1 MADANNLRLK
11 DLAEEN
17 QVILIADPDHE
28 DGLIRK
34 SITSQL
40 QAMHDEGVRHL
51 YLEHDP
57 KDVSLDQLLALPDEQ
72 GDLVREATRL
82 NMQVH
87 LFDDR
92 SREHQLE
99 ARHPAAASFADDVD
113 PYHQD
118 RDALIWKS
126 ANPSEM
132 NDYLRDADTHWKADS
147 ITYRNE
153 KMIENL
159 SHEINQ
165 HPDEKSLIIAGS
177 SHSNEGNDIDEGLRK
192 NGHQVITARVNTQYT
207 SYSSWGTDNPDFV
220 IHGDT
225 GKAISYKDPES
236 GNMRRMTDTDELPI
250 KNTEPVNEL
259 PPESVNKNTHSA
271 SQNNHGI
278 VNNNHGIPDH
288 IRDYLIIRNVSQ
300 FISSTDNLSA
310 GQRDFMN
317 HYLSEKQANITQPA
331 EEQVLTKE
339 LGFT

>member
-1 MADANNLRLK
+1 MADVNNIRLK
-11 DLAEEN
+11 DIAEEN
-17 QVILIADPDHE
+17 KVILIADPDHE
-28 DGLIRK
+28 DGLILK

-40 QAMHDEGVRHL
+40 QEMHDEGVRHL

-82 NMQVH
+82 KMQVH

-99 ARHPAAASFADDVD
+99 ARHPEAASFADDVD

-132 NDYLRDADTHWKADS
+132 KDYLRDADTHWKADS
-147 ITYRNE
+147 IAFRNE

-159 SHEINQ
+159 SNDINQ

-192 NGHQVITARVNTQYT
+192 NGHQIITARVNTQYT
-207 SYSSWGTDNPDFV
+207 SYSSWGTDNPDIV
-220 IHGDT
+220 IRGET
-225 GKAISYKDPES
+225 GEAISFKNPQS
-236 GNMRRMTDTDELPI
+236 GNMQRVSDTDELPI
-250 KNTEPVNEL
+250 KNTEPVSEL
-259 PPESVNKNTHSA
+259 PPDLVNKNTHLA
-271 SQNNHGI
+271 MQNDHGI
-278 VNNNHGIPDH
+278 VNNNRDIPDH
-288 IRDYLIIRNVSQ
+288 IRDYLIIKNVSQ
-300 FISSTDNLSA
+300 FIKYH
-310 GQRDFMN
+310 R
-317 HYLSEKQANITQPA
+317 
-331 EEQVLTKE
+331 
-339 LGFT
+339 